1 MRLFDLAEVATVEK
15 STLSPWSI
23 SSLASECRIT
33 NGLSF
38 VAVGSASR
46 VLGWCGC
53 RVIWPEAE
61 LLKIAVVP
69 ERRRLGVGRLLLEKV
84 ITELRRNAFNVLFL
98 EVRAANLPALKLY
111 RRNNFYQ
118 VGLRR
123 NYYTNPPDSAL
134 VFRKDVQNPDET
146 HHIEGL
152 K

>member
-1 MRLFDLAEVATVEK
+1 MRLSDLDEVATVEK

-23 SSLASECRIT
+23 TSLASECRIT

-53 RVIWPEAE
+53 RIIWPEAE
-61 LLKIAVVP
+61 LLKIAVAS
-69 ERRRLGVGRLLLEKV
+69 ERRRSGIGHLLLEEV
-84 ITELRRNAFNVLFL
+84 VTELRRNAFSVLFL

-111 RRNNFYQ
+111 RKNDFYQ

-134 VFRKDVQNPDET
+134 ILRKDVQKLNET

>member
-1 MRLFDLAEVATVEK
+1 MRLSDLDEVATVEK
-15 STLSPWSI
+15 STLSPWSR
-23 SSLASECRIT
+23 SSLASECRIP

-38 VAVGSASR
+38 VAAGSPSR
-46 VLGWCGC
+46 IFGWCGC
-53 RVIWPEAE
+53 RVIRPEAE
-61 LLKIAVVP
+61 LLKIAVAPKV
-69 ERRRLGVGRLLLEKV
+69 RGLGIGSLLLEKMLA
-84 ITELRRNAFNVLFL
+84 ELRRKAFTVLFL

-123 NYYTNPPDSAL
+123 NYYTNPLDSAL
-134 VFRKDVQNPDET
+134 VFRKDVQKLDET